1 MTALT
6 AAASPQSLARG
17 AAGTALLAIEQALTG
32 GETWTAAHQAI
43 SAAFAGEADAGPGAC
58 LLHGVPAL
66 ALVLRAAQGDGHR
79 RYQAEARV
87 LNQYVSR
94 IARQRLAAA
103 TALLDSGSAGSFR
116 VHDLFFGLAGLG
128 TVLLRTD
135 PGGEALAGI
144 LRHLVRLTRSRAIG
158 RAVVVPGWW
167 ACDDPDTT
175 VQSPGGH
182 ANLGMAHGGAG
193 ILALMSLCA
202 RHEVTVDGQHDA
214 IRSLACWYASR
225 QRESPHGPWWPQWLT
240 LPDLRDG
247 TPGQP
252 GGWRP
257 SWCYGAAG
265 IGRALQLAAIATG
278 DSAAQ
283 AAAEL
288 AIAACLEPAQLSRLT
303 EPGLCHGLAGLYM
316 TALRAAHDA
325 RSPDIAARLPAAAV
339 LLAGKTRVAEGS
351 GLLTGSAGV
360 RLALESARNGTS
372 RSGWDAC
379 LLIT

>member
-1 MTALT
+1 MTAAT

-17 AAGTALLAIEQALTG
+17 AAGTALLVIEQALTG
-32 GETWTAAHQAI
+32 GETWTTAHQAI
-43 SAAFAGEADAGPGAC
+43 SAAFAEEANAGPGAC

-66 ALVLRAAQGDGHR
+66 ALVLRAAQTDGHR
-79 RYQAEARV
+79 RYQAEAQV
-87 LNQYVSR
+87 LSEHV
-94 IARQRLAAA
+94 ARMTRQQLAAA
-103 TALLDSGSAGSFR
+103 TALLESGSAGSFR
-116 VHDLFFGLAGLG
+116 VHDLFFGLAGFG

-135 PGGEALAGI
+135 PEGEALADI
-144 LRHLVRLTRSRAIG
+144 LRYLVRLTRPRTIG
-158 RAVVVPGWW
+158 GTVVPGWW
-167 ACDDPDTT
+167 ASDDPDTT
-175 VQSPGGH
+175 VQTPGGH
-182 ANLGMAHGGAG
+182 LNLGMAHGGAA

-202 RHEVTVDGQHDA
+202 RHGVTVDGQQDA
-214 IRSLACWYASR
+214 IRSLACWYTSQ
-225 QRESPHGPWWPQWLT
+225 QRDSPHGPWWPQWLT
-240 LPDLRDG
+240 LVNLRDG
-247 TPGQP
+247 SPGQS

-265 IGRALQLAAIATG
+265 ISRALQLAAIAVG
-278 DSAAQ
+278 DGTAQ
-283 AAAEL
+283 AAAEQAL
-288 AIAACLEPAQLSRLT
+288 AACLEPTQLARLT

-339 LLAGKTRVAEGS
+339 LLAGKAGAAEGS

-360 RLALESARNGTS
+360 RLALEAARNGPP

>member
-1 MTALT
+1 MTAV
-6 AAASPQSLARG
+6 AAGPSPQSLARG

-32 GETWTAAHQAI
+32 GETWAAAHQAV

-66 ALVLRAAQGDGHR
+66 ALVLHAAQADGHR

-87 LNQYVSR
+87 LSEHVDR
-94 IARQRLAAA
+94 IARQRVADA
-103 TALLDSGSAGSFR
+103 TGFLDSGAAGSFR

-128 TVLLRTD
+128 SVLLRTD

-144 LRHLVRLTRSRAIG
+144 LRHLVRITWPRTIG
-158 RAVVVPGWW
+158 GMEVPGWW

-175 VQSPGGH
+175 VRTPGGH
-182 ANLGMAHGGAG
+182 VNLGMAHGGAG
-193 ILALMSLCA
+193 ILALMSLCS
-202 RHEVTVDGQHDA
+202 RYGITVDGQHDA
-214 IRSLACWYASR
+214 IWSLALWYASWR
-225 QRESPHGPWWPQWLT
+225 RESPHGPWWPQWLT
-240 LPDLRDG
+240 LADLRDG
-247 TPGQP
+247 TPGRP

-265 IGRALQLAAIATG
+265 IGRALQLAAIAVG
-278 DSAAQ
+278 DGAEQ
-283 AAAEL
+283 AASEQAL
-288 AIAACLEPAQLSRLT
+288 AACLEPAQLARLT
-303 EPGLCHGLAGLYM
+303 EPGLCHGLAGLYV

-325 RSPDIAARLPAAAV
+325 RSTDIAARLPAAAV
-339 LLAGKTRVAEGS
+339 LLAGHAGAAEGD
-351 GLLTGSAGV
+351 GLLTGSAGA
-360 RLALESARNGTS
+360 RLALESARNGTP

>member
-1 MTALT
+1 MTAAT

-43 SAAFAGEADAGPGAC
+43 RAAFAEEADAGPGAC

-66 ALVLRAAQGDGHR
+66 ALVLRAAQADGHR

-87 LNQYVSR
+87 LSEHVAQMT
-94 IARQRLAAA
+94 RQRLAAA

-144 LRHLVRLTRSRAIG
+144 LHHLVRLTRPRTIG
-158 RAVVVPGWW
+158 GTVVPGWW

-175 VQSPGGH
+175 AATPGGH

-202 RHEVTVDGQHDA
+202 RHEVAVDGQYDA
-214 IRSLACWYASR
+214 IRSLARWYASR
-225 QRESPHGPWWPQWLT
+225 RRESPHGPWWPQWLT
-240 LPDLRDG
+240 LADLRDG
-247 TPGQP
+247 TPGRP

-265 IGRALQLAAIATG
+265 IGRALQLAAIAAG
-278 DSAAQ
+278 DGAAQ
-283 AAAEL
+283 AAAEQ
-288 AIAACLEPAQLSRLT
+288 AIAACLEPAQLSRLA
-303 EPGLCHGLAGLYM
+303 EPGLCHGLAGLYV

-339 LLAGKTRVAEGS
+339 LLAGKAGAAEDG
-351 GLLTGSAGV
+351 GLLTGAAGV
-360 RLALESARNGTS
+360 RLALEAARNGTP

>member
-1 MTALT
+1 VTAAT

-66 ALVLRAAQGDGHR
+66 ALVLHAAQGDGHR

-87 LNQYVSR
+87 LGEHV
-94 IARQRLAAA
+94 AEVTRQRLAAA
-103 TALLDSGSAGSFR
+103 GAFLDSGSAGSFR

-144 LRHLVRLTRSRAIG
+144 LRHLVRLTRSRTIG
-158 RAVVVPGWW
+158 GAEVPGWW

-175 VQSPGGH
+175 VQTPGGH

-214 IRSLACWYASR
+214 IRSLARWYASR
-225 QRESPHGPWWPQWLT
+225 RRGSPHGPWWPQWLT
-240 LPDLRDG
+240 LADLRDG

-265 IGRALQLAAIATG
+265 IGRALQLAAIAAG
-278 DSAAQ
+278 DRAAQ
-283 AAAEL
+283 AAAEQ
-288 AIAACLEPAQLSRLT
+288 AIAACLQPAQLARLT

-325 RSPDIAARLPAAAV
+325 RSPGIASRLPEAAA
-339 LLAGKTRVAEGS
+339 LLAGKAGAAEGG
-351 GLLTGSAGV
+351 GLLTGSAGA
-360 RLALESARNGTS
+360 RLALESALNGAP

>member
-1 MTALT
+1 MTVAT

-17 AAGTALLAIEQALTG
+17 AAGAALLTIERALAG

-43 SAAFAGEADAGPGAC
+43 SAAFAGEADAGPSAC

-66 ALVLRAAQGDGHR
+66 ALVLHAAQADGHG

-87 LNQYVSR
+87 LNKHVALIS
-94 IARQRLAAA
+94 RQRLAAA

-128 TVLLRTD
+128 TLLLRTD
-135 PGGEALAGI
+135 PGGDALVGI
-144 LRHLVRLTRSRAIG
+144 LRHLVRLARPRTVSG
-158 RAVVVPGWW
+158 REVPGWW

-175 VQSPGGH
+175 IATPGGH

-214 IRSLACWYASR
+214 IQSLAGWYASWR
-225 QRESPHGPWWPQWLT
+225 RESLDGPWWPQWLT
-240 LPDLRDG
+240 LADLRDG

-257 SWCYGAAG
+257 SWCYEAAG
-265 IGRALQLAAIATG
+265 IGRALQLAAIAVG
-278 DSAAQ
+278 DSAGQ
-283 AAAEL
+283 AAAEQVL
-288 AIAACLEPAQLSRLT
+288 AKCLEPTQLARLT

-325 RSPDIAARLPAAAV
+325 RSPDIAARLPAVTV
-339 LLAGKTRVAEGS
+339 LLAGKAGAAEDG
-351 GLLTGSAGV
+351 GLLTGSAGA
-360 RLALESARNGTS
+360 RLALEAARNGTP

>member
-1 MTALT
+1 MTAAT

-43 SAAFAGEADAGPGAC
+43 SAAFAAEADAGPGAC

-66 ALVLRAAQGDGHR
+66 ALVLYAAQADGHR
-79 RYQAEARV
+79 RYQAEAQV
-87 LNQYVSR
+87 LSEHVAQVT
-94 IARQRLAAA
+94 RQRLAAA

-144 LRHLVRLTRSRAIG
+144 LRHLVRLTRPRTIG
-158 RAVVVPGWW
+158 GTEVPGWW
-167 ACDDPDTT
+167 ASDDPDTT
-175 VQSPGGH
+175 AATPGGH

-202 RHEVTVDGQHDA
+202 RREVTVDGQHDA

-225 QRESPHGPWWPQWLT
+225 RRESPHGPWWPQWLT
-240 LPDLRDG
+240 LDDLRDG

-265 IGRALQLAAIATG
+265 IGRALQLAAIAAG
-278 DSAAQ
+278 DGAAQ
-283 AAAEL
+283 AAAEQ
-288 AIAACLEPAQLSRLT
+288 AIAECLQPGQLSRLT

-325 RSPDIAARLPAAAV
+325 RSPDIATRLPAAAV
-339 LLAGKTRVAEGS
+339 LLAGKAGTAEDG
-351 GLLTGSAGV
+351 GLLTGSAGI
-360 RLALESARNGTS
+360 RLALEAARNGPP

>member
-1 MTALT
+1 MTIAT
-6 AAASPQSLARG
+6 AAPSPQSLARG
-17 AAGTALLAIEQALTG
+17 AAGTALLTIEQALSG

-66 ALVLRAAQGDGHR
+66 ALVLRAAQADGHR

-87 LNQYVSR
+87 LSEHVAQMT
-94 IARQRLAAA
+94 RQRLAAA

-144 LRHLVRLTRSRAIG
+144 LRHLVRLTRSRTIG
-158 RAVVVPGWW
+158 GAVVPGWW

-175 VQSPGGH
+175 VQTPGGH

-214 IRSLACWYASR
+214 IRSLARWYASR
-225 QRESPHGPWWPQWLT
+225 RRESAHGPWWPQWLT
-240 LPDLRDG
+240 LTDLRDE

-265 IGRALQLAAIATG
+265 IGRALQLAAIADG
-278 DSAAQ
+278 DGTAQ
-283 AAAEL
+283 AAAEQ
-288 AIAACLEPAQLSRLT
+288 AIAACLQPAQLSRLT

-325 RSPDIAARLPAAAV
+325 RSPDIAARLPAAAA
-339 LLAGKTRVAEGS
+339 LLAGRAGAAEDG

-360 RLALESARNGTS
+360 RLALESARNGTP

>member
-1 MTALT
+1 MTA
-6 AAASPQSLARG
+6 AMAVSPQSLARG

-43 SAAFAGEADAGPGAC
+43 SAAFAGDADAGPGAC

-66 ALVLRAAQGDGHR
+66 ALVLRAAQADGHR

-87 LNQYVSR
+87 LSEHVTQMT
-94 IARQRLAAA
+94 RQRLAAA
-103 TALLDSGSAGSFR
+103 TTLLDSGTAGSFR

-135 PGGEALAGI
+135 PGSEALAGI
-144 LRHLVRLTRSRAIG
+144 LRHLVRLTRPRTIG
-158 RAVVVPGWW
+158 GTVVPGWW

-175 VQSPGGH
+175 VQAPGGH

-214 IRSLACWYASR
+214 IRSLARWYASR
-225 QRESPHGPWWPQWLT
+225 RRESPHGPWWPQWLT
-240 LPDLRDG
+240 LADLRDQ

-252 GGWRP
+252 GGWQP

-265 IGRALQLAAIATG
+265 IGRALQLATLAVG
-278 DSAAQ
+278 DDAGQ
-283 AAAEL
+283 AAAEQ
-288 AIAACLEPAQLSRLT
+288 AIAACLEPAQLARLT
-303 EPGLCHGLAGLYM
+303 TPGLCHGLAGLYM

-325 RSPDIAARLPAAAV
+325 RSPDIAARLPAAAA
-339 LLAGKTRVAEGS
+339 LLAEKARAAESG
-351 GLLTGSAGV
+351 GLLTGAAGA
-360 RLALESARNGTS
+360 RLALEAARNGPP

>member
-1 MTALT
+1 MTAAT

-17 AAGTALLAIEQALTG
+17 TAGTALLAIEQALTG

-43 SAAFAGEADAGPGAC
+43 SAAFADEVYAGPGAC

-66 ALVLRAAQGDGHR
+66 ALVLHAAQGDGHR

-87 LNQYVSR
+87 LREHVAQMT
-94 IARQRLAAA
+94 RQRLAAA
-103 TALLDSGSAGSFR
+103 TALLDSGSGGSFR
-116 VHDLFFGLAGLG
+116 VHDLFFGLVGLG

-135 PGGEALAGI
+135 PGGEALVGI
-144 LRHLVRLTRSRAIG
+144 LHHLVRLTRPRTTGSTL
-158 RAVVVPGWW
+158 VPGWW

-175 VQSPGGH
+175 AATPGGH

-214 IRSLACWYASR
+214 IRSLARWYASR
-225 QRESPHGPWWPQWLT
+225 RRESPHGPWWPQWLT
-240 LPDLRDG
+240 LADLRDG

-265 IGRALQLAAIATG
+265 IGRALQLAAIAAG

-283 AAAEL
+283 AAAEQ
-288 AIAACLEPAQLSRLT
+288 AIAACLEPAQLARLT

-325 RSPDIAARLPAAAV
+325 RSPDIAARLPEAAV
-339 LLAGKTRVAEGS
+339 LLAGKAGAAEGS
-351 GLLTGSAGV
+351 GLLTGAAGV
-360 RLALESARNGTS
+360 GLALESARNGTP